1 MSSSDRER
9 ANVCPGVM
17 DVGGGARKSK
27 FIGRKAFC
35 GGRKGPRNYHM
46 SIVKFTEVRKLPHG
60 FALFD
65 ISYEQKQLSTLS
77 TGGETSTNDYLNG
90 TRREDR
96 ERPKHLPAASAKPVQ
111 IAQTGSVDFTD

>member
-1 MSSSDRER
+1 MS
-9 ANVCPGVM
+9 V
-17 DVGGGARKSK
+17 
-27 FIGRKAFC
+27 
-35 GGRKGPRNYHM
+35 
-46 SIVKFTEVRKLPHG
+46 VKFTEVRKLPHG
-60 FALFD
+60 FTLCD